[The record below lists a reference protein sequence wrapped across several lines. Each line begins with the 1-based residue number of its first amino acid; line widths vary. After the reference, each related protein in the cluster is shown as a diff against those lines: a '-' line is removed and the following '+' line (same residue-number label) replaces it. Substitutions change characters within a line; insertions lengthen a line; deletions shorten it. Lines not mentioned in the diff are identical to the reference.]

1 MEAEMKSKTINRPTP
16 IKEFS
21 FENMYMDIGEAWQRR
36 AKELQARRWKK
47 IHRKEKQLKTGIHG

>member
-1 MEAEMKSKTINRPTP
+1 MKSKTINRPTP

-21 FENMYMDIGEAWQRR
+21 FENMYMDIGEAWERR